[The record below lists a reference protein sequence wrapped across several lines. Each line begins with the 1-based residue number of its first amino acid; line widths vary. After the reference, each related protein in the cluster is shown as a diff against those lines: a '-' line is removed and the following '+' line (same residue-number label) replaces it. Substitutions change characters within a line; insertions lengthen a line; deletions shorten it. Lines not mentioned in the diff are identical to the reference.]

1 MHIEEMS
8 GEDRALLDDH
18 AAQATWELLARRYK
32 DKRLTPDSNP
42 GLDLGFDSLEWLNL
56 TFEIRENAGVELTE
70 AAIARIDAIRD
81 LLREVSEASEAE
93 SESQPLDR
101 PEEIL
106 TDKQKRWLEPHSHVM
121 RIVAS
126 IMLFANPHDM

>member
-1 MHIEEMS
+1 DEKAAQAEGVSHERLAGALPIEEVS

-18 AAQATWELLARRYK
+18 AAQATWERLARRYK

-42 GLDLGFDSLEWLNL
+42 GLDLGVDSLEWLNL

-81 LLREVSEASEAE
+81 LLREVSEATEAE
-93 SESQPLDR
+93 SESTPLDR
-101 PEEIL
+101 TE
-106 TDKQKRWLEPHSHVM
+106 
-121 RIVAS
+121 
-126 IMLFANPHDM
+126 